1 MNDVLIAALASV
13 LGSIVT
19 YAVMTMQGDKAWHDK
34 HTDAYEEGWADGY
47 DIGKSV
53 QYTDQD
59 LADEY
64 SRGYTQCMNDELDK
78 APVKPKRVKK
88 IRKADQ
94 Q

>member
-1 MNDVLIAALASV
+1 MTDLVLAV
-13 LGSIVT
+13 LSCVFGGAVT
-19 YAVMTMQGDKAWHDK
+19 YVLTTRQGNKAWHDK
-34 HTDAYEEGWADGY
+34 HTDAYEEGWAEGY

-64 SRGYTQCMNDELDK
+64 SRGYTQCMNDEVDK

-88 IRKADQ
+88 IRKADPQ
-94 Q
+94 